1 VHPFALNVTSPIK
14 IDIWSDIACPWCY
27 IGKRRLEGAL
37 RRFAHAGDVVTTWH
51 AFELDPS
58 APAVRDAQSYVAR
71 LAKKYGIGVPQAQG
85 MIDRMVR
92 LAAGE
97 GLPFDFERIRPG
109 NTFKAHRLLHL
120 AKLRGLQDALK
131 ERLLRGYLSEGEPI
145 GEDAALLRLATEVGL
160 DADEV
165 QSVLSSDLY
174 ADDVRADQNEA
185 RTLGVD
191 GVPFFVIGNRYAV
204 AGAQPEELLVQA
216 LTRAWDELPEAPE
229 RLEGDGAVC
238 GPDGCADVA
247 DA

>member
-1 VHPFALNVTSPIK
+1 MSKKLGVEV
-14 IDIWSDIACPWCY
+14 WSDIACPWCY
-27 IGKRRLEGAL
+27 VGKRRLEAAL
-37 RRFAHAGDVVTTWH
+37 SRFPHARDVVTTWH

-58 APAVRDAQSYVAR
+58 APAIRDAQPGYAAR
-71 LAKKYGIGVPQAQG
+71 LAKKYGTGVAQAQG

-92 LAAGE
+92 IAAAE

-120 AKLRGLQDALK
+120 AKLRGLQGPLK

-145 GEDAALLRLATEVGL
+145 GDDGALLRLAAEVGL

-174 ADDVRADQNEA
+174 TDQVRADEREA
-185 RTLGVD
+185 HALGVD
-191 GVPFFVIGNRYAV
+191 GVPFFVIGDRYAV
-204 AGAQPEELLVQA
+204 AGAQPAELLLQA

-238 GPDGCADVA
+238 GPDGCADA
-247 DA
+247 PELAGASSR